1 MREKAQDGKTF
12 LGVMAADGWHEIEI
26 QDGIDYL
33 MAKDGGNPVQN
44 ERGFKT
50 WKITTKV
57 IESEDKPSI
66 GGFVGCLVSEE
77 KGGDLMATI
86 LDAAGLWKI
95 ICEKFPGDDVTVFDK
110 KIMDGVKT
118 RLPGKTFMVESRLDK
133 NGFAKVISV
142 ASYAK
147 YKEIAAG
154 QKEDKKGAGKK
165 EKGAEKTEGAAGA
178 GNDWYN

>member
-86 LDAAGLWKI
+86 LDAAGLWKT

-118 RLPGKTFMVESRLDK
+118 RLPGKTFMIESRLDK
-133 NGFAKVISV
+133 AGFAKVISV

-147 YKEIAAG
+147 YKELSAEK
-154 QKEDKKGAGKK
+154 KEDKKSGGKK
-165 EKGAEKTEGAAGA
+165 EESKKEAATAVGT
-178 GNDWYN
+178 GDGW